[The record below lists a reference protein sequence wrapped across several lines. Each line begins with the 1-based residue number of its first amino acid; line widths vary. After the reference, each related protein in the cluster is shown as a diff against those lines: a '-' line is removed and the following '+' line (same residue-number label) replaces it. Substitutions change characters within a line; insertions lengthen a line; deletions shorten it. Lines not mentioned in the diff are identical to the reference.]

1 MQYIVPLRRS
11 NSAVNYNPLLQA
23 DFKKTNEFF
32 IYQKRIIWYYQYEN
46 AKKKYITFLD
56 ERLRVDE
63 EQDYLQRMKE
73 EQEGYTRED
82 YTQKLHKFGTL
93 TIAHSSKLSQTAE
106 QLYGI
111 YKQRNEIEVMF
122 DAYKNFLE
130 ADKTYMQNRFVLEG
144 WLFVNFLAMIAYYK
158 LFDRLRDAKLLH
170 KYSPRDIIEIAKAIH
185 QIRIRGTWHKAEIT
199 KKTKDIFKKIKID
212 RLT

>member
-1 MQYIVPLRRS
+1 MAIV
-11 NSAVNYNPLLQA
+11 
-23 DFKKTNEFF
+23 
-32 IYQKRIIWYYQYEN
+32 
-46 AKKKYITFLD
+46 
-56 ERLRVDE
+56 
-63 EQDYLQRMKE
+63 
-73 EQEGYTRED
+73 
-82 YTQKLHKFGTL
+82 HC
-93 TIAHSSKLSQTAE
+93 SKLSQTAE

-158 LFDRLRDAKLLH
+158 LFDRLREAKLLH
-170 KYSPRDIIEIAKAIH
+170 KYSPKDIIEIAKAIH
-185 QIRIRGTWHKAEIT
+185 QIRIRGTWLRAEMT
-199 KKTKDIFKKIKID
+199 KKTKHIFKKIKID